1 MPRATTITPRS
12 SGGRG
17 PTRGAL
23 PLVDSGGGVGGRDK
37 KNKIDDKA
45 LDEETDDEGDITLLS
60 DSEDID
66 EPLTLSPE
74 DEVETDSDDPDAD
87 DPYARGLPTPR
98 TAPRPRKPSP
108 KRPRYN
114 DVGERI
120 DSGDDDDESDFE
132 GYDDDMFEHAT
143 RGGGGGGGG
152 GAGGSSGGGKGR
164 WFTKNGR
171 RVYKVGN
178 REFSGGAAMARYRQ
192 DSVGGASGASGGTT
206 TTTRRR
212 KTTRKKKRK
221 TTKRKTT
228 KKAAPRRRAAA

>member
-1 MPRATTITPRS
+1 MRASQMPRATTITPRS

-37 KNKIDDKA
+37 KNKP
-45 LDEETDDEGDITLLS
+45 LEEETDDEGDITLVS

-66 EPLTLSPE
+66 EPLTLSPP

-132 GYDDDMFEHAT
+132 GYDDDMSEHAT
-143 RGGGGGGGG
+143 RGGGGGG
-152 GAGGSSGGGKGR
+152 GAGGSSGRGKGR

-206 TTTRRR
+206 TTRRR

-221 TTKRKTT
+221 TTK
-228 KKAAPRRRAAA
+228 KAAPRRRAA